1 MDAIIISHEH
11 FDHCGGLPQ
20 LLREWNSVA
29 WLTEEAHSGF
39 LRALPESTAKKF
51 SGRVEHFRAG
61 ERFTVG
67 DLEITPFAVPHDAA
81 DPVGFTV
88 RANGVKVAIVTDLG
102 YLPELVKQ
110 HLREADCLILES
122 NHDLDM
128 LKVGPYPWFV
138 KQRVMSRTGH
148 LSNHVVGE
156 YLADPESFDGQA
168 RYLVLAHISEH
179 NNNPHLVRLC
189 AEEALDRRP
198 EGARFHGQL
207 FITSQRT
214 PLAAFDL

>member
-138 KQRVMSRTGH
+138 KQRVMSRPGH